1 MQMRSLRLNCLT
13 TYFAIFVVV
22 CFVTGCNN
30 SRTPAQQS
38 EKADNTKKQSAYPIQ
53 AQIDLG
59 VLIQGESAVT
69 HRWIK
74 NSSEKPVTIAKVDK
88 SCDCVDLVPAE
99 SEIAPNQRA
108 LAKIT
113 YDGAKEPDFVGS
125 LQVELKLLESD
136 GTQIGLVQIPIE
148 VVKPE
153 TTKK

>member
-1 MQMRSLRLNCLT
+1 MNYLT
-13 TYFAIFVVV
+13 NYSAMFAVI
-22 CFVTGCNN
+22 CFVIGCNN
-30 SRTPAQQS
+30 SRTPQQS
-38 EKADNTKKQSAYPIQ
+38 EKADTTKKQPAYPIHTQ
-53 AQIDLG
+53 VDLG

-74 NSSEKPVTIAKVDK
+74 NTSEKPVTIAKVDK

-99 SEIAPNQRA
+99 SEIAPNQRV

-125 LQVELKLLESD
+125 LQVELKLLDGD
-136 GTQIGLVQIPIE
+136 GTQVGLVQIPIE

>member
-1 MQMRSLRLNCLT
+1 MRLPRFRRLT
-13 TYFAIFVVV
+13 AHVAIFAVISL
-22 CFVTGCNN
+22 FLGCNTHAP
-30 SRTPAQQS
+30 SQQT
-38 EKADNTKKQSAYPIQ
+38 EKADNPKKQPAYPIQ

-69 HRWIK
+69 HRWIR
-74 NSSEKPVTIAKVDK
+74 NSGEKPVTISKVDK

-99 SEIAPNQRA
+99 PEIAPNQRV

-125 LQVELKLLESD
+125 LQVELKLTDSS

-148 VVKPE
+148 VVKPD

>member
-1 MQMRSLRLNCLT
+1 MRSPRLNFLT
-13 TYFAIFVVV
+13 TYFAIFAIV
-22 CFVTGCNN
+22 CFVLGCNT
-30 SRTPAQQS
+30 RAPLQQT
-38 EKADNTKKQSAYPIQ
+38 EKADNSKKQPAYPIH

-69 HRWIK
+69 HQWIK
-74 NSSEKPVTIAKVDK
+74 NSSEKPVTIAKVEK

-99 SEIAPNQRA
+99 PEIAPNQRV

-125 LQVELKLLESD
+125 LQVELKLLDSS
-136 GTQIGLVQIPIE
+136 GTQIGLIQIPIE
-148 VVKPE
+148 VVKPD